1 MSRYHVEGP
10 LKIKKLLV
18 YLDEERLEDFR
29 QLAKRNKT
37 TMSNLARYAIEEVF
51 EDQLDVVAGERGLEK
66 IRRDPSSTV
75 PLEVF
80 LKERG
85 IALPAKAAPKS
96 RMR

>member
-1 MSRYHVEGP
+1 
-10 LKIKKLLV
+10 V
-18 YLDEERLEDFR
+18 YLDEELLEDFR

-51 EDQLDVVAGERGLEK
+51 EDQLDVVAGERGLEE

-75 PLEVF
+75 PLEVL

-85 IALPAKAAPKS
+85 IELRAKAAPKRRTRAKS
-96 RMR
+96 GAGARS